1 MNESLVRKKMPEAI
15 HCISESHIDSLINY
29 NKNLLSKRIFKN
41 LKYQIA
47 RKIFYWTAEM
57 STSSHIFI
65 GIQLNI
71 LNDMEIRIMELFKC
85 H

>member
-47 RKIFYWTAEM
+47 PRGKQQT
-57 STSSHIFI
+57 
-65 GIQLNI
+65 
-71 LNDMEIRIMELFKC
+71 
-85 H
+85 